1 MVLVITTESVI
12 FAGLISSYFYLRAT
26 SPDGWPPDGLPIP
39 PLMPIGAFSIVLIAS
54 SLPVHFALRAIRA
67 GHLTRMRVLLAIGF
81 LMGAA
86 FLGYTVYDFANA
98 DFPLDVNAYSS
109 IFHTTIGLH
118 ALHVLVGLMLS
129 FGVQL
134 KAATSRISRRRHLT
148 VEIFVL
154 YWHFVDAVWIVVFSC
169 YFLSVR

>member
-1 MVLVITTESVI
+1 MVMVITTESMI

-26 SPDGWPPDGLPIP
+26 SSDGWPLGGLPIP
-39 PLMPIGAFSIVLIAS
+39 PLMPIGAFSIILVGS
-54 SLPVHFALRAIRA
+54 SIPVHFAQRAIKA
-67 GHLTRMRVLLAIGF
+67 GHLTRTRLLLAIGF

-86 FLGYTVYDFANA
+86 FLAYTVYDFANA

-109 IFHTTIGLH
+109 IFHATIGLH

-134 KAATSRISRRRHLT
+134 KAATGRISSRRHLT
-148 VEIFVL
+148 VEIFVM

-169 YFLSVR
+169 FFLSVR